1 MNKKINQSP
10 TKTKV
15 QSKLPISVPK
25 KSQIIKQEELK
36 PDPTKLLNKQDKHT
50 NSSSLSSL
58 SSSSS
63 EDEDLILLNE

>member
-36 PDPTKLLNKQDKHT
+36 PDPIKLTDKQDKNTFWLISFLIRIPGNCHT
-50 NSSSLSSL
+50 LRSN
-58 SSSSS
+58 
-63 EDEDLILLNE
+63 